1 VKKAQTDIVAYE
13 IHTVSQFLNKI
24 EQLKEAEEKRGNKAD
39 FIFRGQPCD
48 KSLRPKLARRVTKG
62 TRLKIEKLIFEEFKR
77 TSFALTDLQPQSDW
91 DFLAL
96 AQHFGLPTR
105 LLDWTYSAL
114 AALWFAVGREPQK
127 DEKTGKN

>member
-1 VKKAQTDIVAYE
+1 VTKSENGIATHQIR
-13 IHTVSQFLNKI
+13 TVSQFLNKI
-24 EQLKEAEEKRGNKAD
+24 EELKEAEEKRGNKAD

-62 TRLKIEKLIFEEFKR
+62 SRLKIEKLIFNEFKR

-91 DFLAL
+91 DFLSL

-105 LLDWTYSAL
+105 FARLDIHCISRTM
-114 AALWFAVGREPQK
+114 VCCRKRTPKG
-127 DEKTGKN
+127 